1 MKKIIVIILVPG
13 ILLLPGCNK
22 KDKTRTSGEDTL
34 NSERVLEGSTYTI
47 PGFLFSN
54 GSVILYN
61 PQTSSNT
68 PDIFVLPIADAQGN
82 VTGAYL
88 DSPNILES
96 FALVGTYG
104 SAAEASEAFNNYTT
118 VNVNTFSALANP
130 ILVNQVWVFKTRN
143 DRFAKILI
151 LDIETYKVGQ
161 EPNAE
166 VRFRWVY
173 QPDGTNTFP
182 G

>member
-1 MKKIIVIILVPG
+1 MKQFTGIITIACLLVSSGCQKNDKI
-13 ILLLPGCNK
+13 
-22 KDKTRTSGEDTL
+22 RTSGETTI

-47 PGFLFSN
+47 PGFLFST
-54 GSVILYN
+54 GSVIMYN
-61 PQTSSNT
+61 PQTSTST
-68 PDIFVLPIADAQGN
+68 PDIFVLPIVDPQGN

-104 SAAEASEAFNNYTT
+104 SAMEATEAFNNYTT
-118 VNVNTFSALANP
+118 VNVAGYSALANP
-130 ILVNQVWVFKTRN
+130 VQEHQVWVFKTQN
-143 DRFAKILI
+143 DHFSKILI
-151 LDIETYKVGQ
+151 LQIETYKIGQ

-166 VRFRWVY
+166 VRFRWMY
-173 QPDGTNTFP
+173 QPDGSPTFP